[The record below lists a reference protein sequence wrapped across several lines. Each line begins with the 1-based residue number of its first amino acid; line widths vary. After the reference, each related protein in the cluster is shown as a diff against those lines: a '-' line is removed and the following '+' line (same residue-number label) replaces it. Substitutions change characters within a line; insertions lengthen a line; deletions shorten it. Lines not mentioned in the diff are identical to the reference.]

1 MSIARSPTVGDF
13 DDRPM
18 TGRGA
23 LANRHIVRSSSDS
36 ERRANHSPLGQPS
49 ESGLRNRSIG
59 RNGSDSARRS
69 DSEASP
75 GAIAAADAAVYGHR
89 VSGQRP
95 TAASLAEVFRAA
107 LGLGLTSF
115 GGPIAHIGYFR
126 REYVERLHWF
136 DDRAFAD
143 LVALCQ
149 SLPGPA
155 SSQLGIAIGARQ
167 AGMLGGIVSWVG
179 FTVPSAIALVLFGLL
194 SGSADLSTAG
204 WLHGLKLAA
213 VAVVA
218 QAVYLLARSLAPDW
232 PRRTLALAGMAI
244 ALLWTTPFSQLAII
258 VGGALVGWLVL
269 SSPALSG
276 ETEAP
281 AARLPSPI
289 GRRVGAVALVLFF
302 ALLVGLPIVRA
313 ATGSTGVAMVDTFY
327 RTGSLVFGGG
337 HVVLPLLHA
346 GVVDPGWVGED
357 RFLAGYGAAQAVP
370 GPLFSF
376 AAYLGAVSVPPLGGW
391 AGATVALVSIYLP
404 SFLLLFGV
412 LPFWDRLRESAGFR
426 RALVGANAAVVG
438 LLAAALYTPIWTGA
452 IESAADIA
460 IAVAGLALLALGRL
474 PPIAVVVLAALA
486 GQLTWG

>member
-1 MSIARSPTVGDF
+1 MSGPRSTP
-13 DDRPM
+13 
-18 TGRGA
+18 
-23 LANRHIVRSSSDS
+23 
-36 ERRANHSPLGQPS
+36 
-49 ESGLRNRSIG
+49 
-59 RNGSDSARRS
+59 
-69 DSEASP
+69 
-75 GAIAAADAAVYGHR
+75 
-89 VSGQRP
+89 
-95 TAASLAEVFRAA
+95 ASLAEVFRAA

-126 REYVERLHWF
+126 REYVDRRRWF

-167 AGMLGGIVSWVG
+167 AGILGGIVSWVG
-179 FTVPSAIALVLFGLL
+179 FTLPSAIVLVVFGLA

-218 QAVYLLARSLAPDW
+218 QAVFLLARSLAPDW
-232 PRRTLALAGMAI
+232 PRRTLAVAGMAV
-244 ALLWTTPFSQLAII
+244 ALLWATPFSQLAII

-269 SSPALSG
+269 RTPGLAG
-276 ETEAP
+276 AEAEAGTGP
-281 AARLPSPI
+281 LPSPI
-289 GRRVGAVALVLFF
+289 GRRVGLVALGLFF
-302 ALLVGLPIVRA
+302 GLLVGLPLVRA
-313 ATGSTGVAMVDTFY
+313 ATGQEGVAMVETFY

-346 GVVDPGWVGED
+346 GVVEPGWVSED

-376 AAYLGAVSVPPLGGW
+376 AAYLGAVSVSPLGGW
-391 AGATVALVSIYLP
+391 TGAAVALVAIYLP
-404 SFLLLFGV
+404 SFLLMFGV
-412 LPFWDRLRESAGFR
+412 LPFWDRLRESGAFR

-438 LLAAALYTPIWTGA
+438 LLAAALYRPIWTGA
-452 IESAADIA
+452 IESGADVAVAVAALALLVVGRVPPIVVVILA
-460 IAVAGLALLALGRL
+460 AVAG
-474 PPIAVVVLAALA
+474 
-486 GQLTWG
+486 QLMRG

>member
-1 MSIARSPTVGDF
+1 M
-13 DDRPM
+13 
-18 TGRGA
+18 
-23 LANRHIVRSSSDS
+23 
-36 ERRANHSPLGQPS
+36 
-49 ESGLRNRSIG
+49 
-59 RNGSDSARRS
+59 
-69 DSEASP
+69 
-75 GAIAAADAAVYGHR
+75 YGPR
-89 VSGQRP
+89 VSGHRSS
-95 TAASLAEVFRAA
+95 AASLAEVFRAA

-126 REYVERLHWF
+126 REYVERRRWF
-136 DDRAFAD
+136 DNPAFAD

-155 SSQLGIAIGARQ
+155 SSQLGIAIGARR
-167 AGMLGGIVSWVG
+167 AGVLGGIVSWVG
-179 FTVPSAIALVLFGLL
+179 FTMPSAIALVLFGLF
-194 SGSADLSTAG
+194 SGSADLSAAG

-244 ALLWTTPFSQLAII
+244 ALLWTTPFSQLVII
-258 VGGALVGWLVL
+258 VGGALAGWLVL
-269 SSPALSG
+269 G
-276 ETEAP
+276 AP
-281 AARLPSPI
+281 TAAADAGGTSASMSAHLPSPI
-289 GRRVGAVALVLFF
+289 GRRVGAVALALFF
-302 ALLVGLPIVRA
+302 ALLLGLPLLRA
-313 ATGSTGVAMVDTFY
+313 ATGSTGIAMVETFY

-346 GVVDPGWVGED
+346 GVVDPGWVSED

-376 AAYLGAVSVPPLGGW
+376 AAYLGTVSVPPLGGW
-391 AGATVALVSIYLP
+391 AGAAVALVSIYLP

-452 IESAADIA
+452 IASIADVA
-460 IAVAGLALLALGRL
+460 IAVAGLALLVPGRV
-474 PPIAVVVLAALA
+474 PPIVVVVLAAIV
-486 GQLTWG
+486 GQLIRG

>member
-1 MSIARSPTVGDF
+1 
-13 DDRPM
+13 
-18 TGRGA
+18 
-23 LANRHIVRSSSDS
+23 
-36 ERRANHSPLGQPS
+36 
-49 ESGLRNRSIG
+49 
-59 RNGSDSARRS
+59 
-69 DSEASP
+69 
-75 GAIAAADAAVYGHR
+75 VYGPR
-89 VSGQRP
+89 VSGPRP
-95 TAASLAEVFRAA
+95 SPANLAEVFRAA

-126 REYVERLHWF
+126 REYVERRNWF
-136 DDRAFAD
+136 DDRGFAD

-167 AGMLGGIVSWVG
+167 AGMLGGIVSWIG
-179 FTVPSAIALVLFGLL
+179 FTVPSAVALVLFGLL
-194 SGSADLSTAG
+194 SGSADLSDAG

-218 QAVYLLARSLAPDW
+218 QAVYLLGRSLAPDW
-232 PRRTLALAGMAI
+232 PRRALALAGMAI
-244 ALLWTTPFSQLAII
+244 ALVWTTPFSQLAII
-258 VGGALVGWLVL
+258 VAGALVGWLL
-269 SSPALSG
+269 PR
-276 ETEAP
+276 AP
-281 AARLPSPI
+281 MVAAPNLRSASVPSPI
-289 GRRVGAVALVLFF
+289 GRRVGAVALGVFF
-302 ALLVGLPIVRA
+302 VLLVGLPLVRA
-313 ATGSTGVAMVDTFY
+313 TTGSTGIAMVDTFY

-346 GVVDPGWVGED
+346 GVVDPGWVSED

-391 AGATVALVSIYLP
+391 TGATVALVSIYLP

-438 LLAAALYTPIWTGA
+438 LLAAALYTPIWAGA
-452 IESAADIA
+452 IESAADVA
-460 IAVAGLALLALGRL
+460 IAAAGLALLVIGRL
-474 PPIAVVVLAALA
+474 PPIGVVVLASLA
-486 GQLTWG
+486 GQLVRG